1 MKKNLSILA
10 LLFAVITQ
18 GQPFQYSE
26 VIDTVILAERNVYLN
41 SITRAS
47 LLEGASRNTIGITIP
62 ENTIEWYYAFSTTE
76 GEKGEGFLDLATNL
90 YATAL
95 TDGAVGS
102 SLSIPQGVD
111 AVDVYLISGFNANVF
126 ASGQPVSIYDA
137 SSVSNSTDGAFK
149 VTNPLEGRYAIALSN
164 PSQLNGVHV
173 FVEVLAVTSEKTLL
187 DQDKIEEAR
196 IYTKFAL
203 KKFQYREYN
212 DAQTAVDNSLKVYQ
226 LGLAY
231 GIQSAI
237 QVYKGDEMAALN
249 SLKEALL
256 LLDGQSTSNEELNSL
271 RALFKQLKKK
281 EKIKSAQQ
289 YIDLINDQ
297 RWENILA
304 D

>member
-10 LLFAVITQ
+10 LLLAVITNA
-18 GQPFQYSE
+18 QPFRYTE
-26 VIDTVILAERNVYLN
+26 VIDTINLAERNVYLN

-90 YATAL
+90 YSTAL
-95 TDGAVGS
+95 SDGAVGS
-102 SLSIPQGVD
+102 SLSIPKGVN
-111 AVDVYLISGFNANVF
+111 AVDVYLIDRFDANAFN
-126 ASGQPVSIYDA
+126 SGQPVNIYPE
-137 SSVSNSTDGAFK
+137 SSVTNSTDGAFK
-149 VTNPLEGRYAIALSN
+149 VSYPLEGAYVIALNN
-164 PSQLNGVHV
+164 PSQLNGVYV
-173 FVEVLAVTSEKTLL
+173 FVEVIAVTSEKTLL
-187 DQDKIEEAR
+187 DQDKIEEAS
-196 IYTKFAL
+196 INTKFAL
-203 KKFQYREYN
+203 KKFQYREYTA
-212 DAQTAVDNSLKVYQ
+212 AQTAVDNALSIYQ

-237 QVYKGDEMAALN
+237 QVYHGDEMGALN

-256 LLDGQSTSNEELNSL
+256 LLDGQSTSNEELNSIK
-271 RALFKQLKKK
+271 ALFKQLKKR

-289 YIDLINDQ
+289 FIDLINDE

>member
-10 LLFAVITQ
+10 LLFTAVTQ
-18 GQPFQYSE
+18 AQPFQYSE
-26 VIDTVILAERNVYLN
+26 VIDTVILAERNVYLS
-41 SITRAS
+41 SIARAS
-47 LLEGASRNTIGITIP
+47 LLEGASRNTIGIFIP

-76 GEKGEGFLDLATNL
+76 GEKGEGFLNLAASL
-90 YATAL
+90 YSTAL
-95 TDGAVGS
+95 ADGSVGS
-102 SLSIPQGVD
+102 SLSIPQGVNTVD
-111 AVDVYLISGFNANVF
+111 AYLIDGFSSNLFNA
-126 ASGQPVSIYDA
+126 GQLTGFYES
-137 SSVSNSTDGAFK
+137 SSVKSATDGAFK
-149 VTNPLEGRYAIALSN
+149 VTEPLAGRYAIGLNN
-164 PSQLNGVHV
+164 PSQLNGVYV

-237 QVYKGDEMAALN
+237 QVYNGDEMAALN

-289 YIDLINDQ
+289 YMDLINDQ